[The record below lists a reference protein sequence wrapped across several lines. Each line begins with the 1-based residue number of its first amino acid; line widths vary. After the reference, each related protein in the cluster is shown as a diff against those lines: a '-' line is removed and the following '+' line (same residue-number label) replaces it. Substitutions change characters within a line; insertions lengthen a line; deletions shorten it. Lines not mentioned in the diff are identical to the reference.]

1 MEGLWFKPIMGMA
14 VPLSFAFLTG
24 GLLLRYNRENRNP
37 LEWCMVDRCILLIA
51 LYCFAGGVSN
61 FVIGIGVSMYFDRMP
76 WANWA
81 FVQSYY
87 QINRIIGMPLILLLI
102 IGLWL
107 RRRSPQNRA
116 FAYTLIQYNAIHM
129 SLVCYAFGPV
139 THPGPFLLS
148 MALGTLNFLLFE
160 PALALPWLGTFTV
173 VIVGSTIATWAGLIP
188 YAPLYSSSPFAGGK
202 IETFYFLGTTAFVIM
217 IFVLMLFLISYI
229 FARWRAR
236 EAKVEEMTVLLK
248 KMFGRYLSTEVM
260 TSLIENPSA
269 LELGGERRRVTIM
282 MTDLR
287 GFTALSERLQPEQV
301 VQMLNVYFEVMVE
314 VVFKYN
320 GNINEIIGDALL
332 IIFGAPQEMPDRA
345 QRAIACAIEM
355 QNAMAKVN
363 KENRIQGLP
372 ELEMGIGLNETEVIV
387 GNIGSSKRSKYAVV
401 GSGVNMTSR
410 IESYTVG
417 GQILISDSVRN
428 EAGKILRIDKQREVL
443 PKGAQTPL
451 TIYEVGGIAGHYN
464 LAIEEKDPAMVTLT
478 RQVPLRYKVLEG
490 KSVGKE
496 GLEGSIVQLSEKSAL
511 IALDEPLEPLTNL
524 KMNLGDIGDK
534 LSVKDFY
541 GKVIE
546 RPKEKE
552 LIHLVRF
559 TSVPPEVDAYFHS
572 HRQHA
577 AGPRE
582 S

>member
-1 MEGLWFKPIMGMA
+1 M
-14 VPLSFAFLTG
+14 
-24 GLLLRYNRENRNP
+24 
-37 LEWCMVDRCILLIA
+37 
-51 LYCFAGGVSN
+51 
-61 FVIGIGVSMYFDRMP
+61 
-76 WANWA
+76 
-81 FVQSYY
+81 
-87 QINRIIGMPLILLLI
+87 
-102 IGLWL
+102 
-107 RRRSPQNRA
+107 
-116 FAYTLIQYNAIHM
+116 
-129 SLVCYAFGPV
+129 
-139 THPGPFLLS
+139 
-148 MALGTLNFLLFE
+148 
-160 PALALPWLGTFTV
+160 
-173 VIVGSTIATWAGLIP
+173 
-188 YAPLYSSSPFAGGK
+188 
-202 IETFYFLGTTAFVIM
+202 
-217 IFVLMLFLISYI
+217 
-229 FARWRAR
+229 
-236 EAKVEEMTVLLK
+236 
-248 KMFGRYLSTEVM
+248 
-260 TSLIENPSA
+260 
-269 LELGGERRRVTIM
+269 
-282 MTDLR
+282 
-287 GFTALSERLQPEQV
+287 
-301 VQMLNVYFEVMVE
+301 
-314 VVFKYN
+314 VFKYN
-320 GNINEIIGDALL
+320 GKINEIIGDALL

-478 RQVPLRYKVLEG
+478 RLVPLRYKVLEG

-546 RPKEKE
+546 RPTEKE